1 MQLDGW
7 YCYTVIF
14 QEGSRNSALS
24 CAAGHVTGCIFAKL
38 RKCCKRI
45 NPVGIALTADRA
57 KHMELCRSESEF
69 IMKASGYCSFAIFH
83 AGGNFGKQNIILCKI
98 GESCFHFIIFLYRSC
113 VDFSALCYCWHW
125 NEGHLNTT
133 AESGILSLLGVNIT
147 NVAKRCQPPAEII
160 FSRHAEQFDKSGFD
174 FTRCTF
180 DGTSSHYSGLP
191 LHIASLYR
199 SLRAPG
205 AAVPVRSAY
214 PYQ

>member
-7 YCYTVIF
+7 YCYTVIL

-57 KHMELCRSESEF
+57 KNMELCRSKSES
-69 IMKASGYCSFAIFH
+69 IMETSGYCSFAIFH
-83 AGGNFGKQNIILCKI
+83 ARSDLGKQYIVLCKI
-98 GESCFHFIIFLYRSC
+98 GESCFYFIIFLYRSC
-113 VDFSALCYCWHW
+113 VDFSALCYCWHRD
-125 NEGHLNTT
+125 EGHLNTA

-147 NVAKRCQPPAEII
+147 NVAKRRQPPAKII
-160 FSRHAEQFDKSGFD
+160 YSWHTKQFDKSGFD
-174 FTRCTF
+174 FIRCTS

-199 SLRAPG
+199 FLHGPG
-205 AAVPVRSAY
+205 AAAPVRSAY
-214 PYQ
+214 LYQ